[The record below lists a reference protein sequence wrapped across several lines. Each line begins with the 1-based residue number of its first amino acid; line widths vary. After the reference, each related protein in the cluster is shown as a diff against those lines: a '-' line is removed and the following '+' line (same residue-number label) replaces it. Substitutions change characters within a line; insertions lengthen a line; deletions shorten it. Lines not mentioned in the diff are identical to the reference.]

1 MSVGTLQQCGT
12 PSYKRGLALYNNTS
26 HPVIREIWHFTT
38 MLLTQL
44 YARVGTLQ
52 ECCSPSYAQGL
63 AMYNNAAHP
72 GIRQGWHFTSML
84 LTQL

>member
-1 MSVGTLQQCGT
+1 
-12 PSYKRGLALYNNTS
+12 
-26 HPVIREIWHFTT
+26 

-52 ECCSPSYAQGL
+52 QCCSPSYAQGL

-72 GIRQGWHFTSML
+72 GIRQGWHFTSNAAHPTISEGWHFKTML
-84 LTQL
+84 LTSYK